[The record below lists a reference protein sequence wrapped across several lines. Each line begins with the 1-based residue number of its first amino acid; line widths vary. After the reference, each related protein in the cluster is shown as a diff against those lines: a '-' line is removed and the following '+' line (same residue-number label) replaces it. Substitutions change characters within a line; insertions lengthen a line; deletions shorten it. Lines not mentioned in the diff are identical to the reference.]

1 MGNHYS
7 EFHKMLYYCV
17 HKHME
22 SNSTLVQTDM
32 MAMDWSR
39 GQLNYR
45 FIGLKRPE
53 PALGQGGKEP
63 KTSKN

>member
-1 MGNHYS
+1 MYLDYLHYLFTQVTKMGNHYS

-32 MAMDWSR
+32 IAMD
-39 GQLNYR
+39 
-45 FIGLKRPE
+45 
-53 PALGQGGKEP
+53 
-63 KTSKN
+63 